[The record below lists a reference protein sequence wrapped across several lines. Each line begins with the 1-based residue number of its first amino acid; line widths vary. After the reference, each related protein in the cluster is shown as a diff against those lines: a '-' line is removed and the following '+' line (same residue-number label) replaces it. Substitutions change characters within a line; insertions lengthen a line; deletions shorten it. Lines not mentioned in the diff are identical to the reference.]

1 MNGRGIS
8 KRRNSWG
15 AVGMF
20 PWEMFN
26 FDGLSLDSSCN
37 LSTVLTISQS
47 QKNVIDK
54 KKNIGSNSKEEGG
67 VITGPPRGDTPIY

>member
-1 MNGRGIS
+1 
-8 KRRNSWG
+8 
-15 AVGMF
+15 MF

-37 LSTVLTISQS
+37 LSTVLTISRS

-54 KKNIGSNSKEEGG
+54 KKILVPTQKRRVE
-67 VITGPPRGDTPIY
+67 